1 MKTDDVPAGAVIA
14 LATGELMVTAR
25 RLTARLP
32 RLNASAPSQ
41 VAAAVAVVRAGVA
54 GIWPKI
60 PPEAARDVM
69 VTAAGMACAAGV
81 TTVPGPITEML
92 PGELHAAGGML
103 ALTAEWR
110 AETYPSD
117 RHAGVPMRPG
127 IAMPPPLALASSVA
141 FDRAEDRETCS
152 SVSVLLTLA
161 HLAIPGRVSLSDAE
175 ADRLAGHQGADGY
188 YREDDE
194 PEPEEYD
201 PGPECDDAGGMSE
214 YRHAWPEEGR

>member
-1 MKTDDVPAGAVIA
+1 MNRDDVPAGAVIA

-32 RLNASAPSQ
+32 RLQRVSTEPGRRRGRRGARGRRRDLAEDPARSGPRRDGDGCGDGLRGRGNHRARADYRDAP
-41 VAAAVAVVRAGVA
+41 RPAGRRR
-54 GIWPKI
+54 GI
-60 PPEAARDVM
+60 
-69 VTAAGMACAAGV
+69 
-81 TTVPGPITEML
+81 
-92 PGELHAAGGML
+92 L

-110 AETYPSD
+110 AETYPGD
-117 RHAGVPMRPG
+117 RRAGVPMGPG
-127 IAMPPPLALASSVA
+127 VAMPPPLALASSVA
-141 FDRAEDRETCS
+141 FDRAEDRETRS
-152 SVSVLLTLA
+152 SVPVLLTLA

-175 ADRLAGHQGADGY
+175 ADWLAGHQGADGY

-201 PGPECDDAGGMSE
+201 PGPECGDAGGMSE

>member
-1 MKTDDVPAGAVIA
+1 MNRDDVPAGAVIA

-60 PPEAARDVM
+60 PPEAARDVI

-92 PGELHAAGGML
+92 PASWTPPGECFPDGRVARGDSTRAIGMR
-103 ALTAEWR
+103 AFRWGRACDAPTAR
-110 AETYPSD
+110 A
-117 RHAGVPMRPG
+117 RQLGRVRPCRC
-127 IAMPPPLALASSVA
+127 P
-141 FDRAEDRETCS
+141 RACS
-152 SVSVLLTLA
+152 SVPVLLTLA

-175 ADRLAGHQGADGY
+175 ADWLAGHQAADGY

-214 YRHAWPEEGR
+214 YRHVWPEEGR